1 MKMDS
6 RTSKANELKLT
17 VNTMYQIQQTRI
29 ALGLRIQ
36 TADKNGWVASEFAQK
51 LMDGTAKHY
60 QDAENE
66 VAREMTAMIQS
77 YRIWSE
83 WFIDIKGVGP
93 RYAGLLISKLC
104 EKRQA
109 QYDLEDVIRWGPHP
123 EDLPADAPATLE
135 KLGTP
140 TGKVRQGIICFET
153 ISSVWAYCGLH
164 TVDGK
169 AAKRTKGKAANWSSK
184 LKATAFLIGSQF
196 CKTPSSAYRPVFDNF
211 RAKAEDN
218 PRFKSKGH
226 KHNHSIRLTA
236 KVFLG
241 HVWTVQRALEGL
253 PVSPPLVLAS
263 ESAHTHFIPPLRNEG
278 DWEGLDN
285 AWSDFGPPPDFCLE
299 FIK

>member
-1 MKMDS
+1 MDS
-6 RTSKANELKLT
+6 RTSNANELKLI
-17 VNTMYQIQQTRI
+17 VNTLYQIQKTRI
-29 ALGLRIQ
+29 GLKLRIE
-36 TADKNGWVASEFAQK
+36 TAKKNGWVASEFAQQ
-51 LMDGTAKHY
+51 LMDGTSKHY
-60 QDAENE
+60 ADAENE
-66 VAREMTAMIQS
+66 VARQMGGMIQS
-77 YRIWSE
+77 YRIWNE
-83 WFIDIKGVGP
+83 WFTDIKGIGP
-93 RYAGLLISKLC
+93 RYSGLLISKLC

-109 QYDLEDVIRWGPHP
+109 QYELEDVVRWGPHP
-123 EDLPADAPATLE
+123 EDLPTDTPGTLE
-135 KLGTP
+135 KLGKP
-140 TGKVRQGIICFET
+140 TGKVRQGIICFPT

-184 LKATAFLIGSQF
+184 LKATSFLIGEQF
-196 CKTPSSAYRPVFDNF
+196 CKTTSSAYRPVYENF

-253 PVSPPLVLAS
+253 PVAPPMVLV
-263 ESAHTHFIPPLRNEG
+263 ENPHNHYIPPMRNG
-278 DWEGLDN
+278 GNWDGLDK
-285 AWSDFGPPPDFCLE
+285 AWSDFGPPPDYCLE